1 MTDINPHAKKP
12 HGLVNQGA
20 TCYLNS
26 VLQVLFMT
34 KDFREAVTRDS
45 DPLLKHL
52 FETLE
57 KKTAT
62 TSRITQKLKIQV
74 CEQRDAAE
82 YFEKI
87 LSDTSVKASQ
97 IFQGELTHKNTCC
110 ECKTDT
116 NTSDPFWSLPL
127 ALESDNNEYNV
138 EKELKDFFQ
147 EVCIDGDNQLYC
159 EICDAK
165 AGAKIKL
172 EMTRYPD
179 VLTLLL
185 KRFKFDYRYQEHV
198 KIKRAVTVPDTLQ
211 IPENQTYELYAFVE
225 HFGDLRSGH
234 YTVTIKSQDDDR
246 WYNFNDTCV
255 RLLQEGPFQQKRNK
269 TALTRSSSAYLLFY
283 RRKKM
288 HAADTQHISEAPT
301 GGASANEQ
309 QEQVVKTT
317 GRDEGE
323 AAGMD
328 HNLVDI
334 QGNNQ
339 QIIRIKM
346 KVNRKRRKKS
356 TCQET
361 GKTKTWNM

>member
-234 YTVTIKSQDDDR
+234 YTVTIKSQDDEHDDR
-246 WYNFNDTCV
+246 WYNFDDTFV
-255 RLLQEGPFQQKRNK
+255 RLVSLIDFFPLVLLVVIRWQQSKMAANQTGLR
-269 TALTRSSSAYLLFY
+269 TSLTGFVRVRMRVQVLGLCEFMCGNTRWGHMSSCVF
-283 RRKKM
+283 
-288 HAADTQHISEAPT
+288 
-301 GGASANEQ
+301 
-309 QEQVVKTT
+309 
-317 GRDEGE
+317 
-323 AAGMD
+323 
-328 HNLVDI
+328 NLI
-334 QGNNQ
+334 
-339 QIIRIKM
+339 
-346 KVNRKRRKKS
+346 
-356 TCQET
+356 
-361 GKTKTWNM
+361 